1 MRRKHKGLLALAGV
15 ILFTL
20 VVHSYIRQNQ
30 KEIEFP
36 EILYGIPTYQNSR
49 LSYPMSSLTADP
61 YTAVFL
67 TDDPYEKVLA
77 FYKEKLGMDYKE
89 INYGRGSTVVM
100 TLYQFKLEDG
110 ILTNQISKGVEIIP
124 FNRFNRRVY
133 KASTKIKIMVPQAEI
148 KELTEKTTKTGSQK
162 EQ

>member
-20 VVHSYIRQNQ
+20 AVHSYIRQNQ

-67 TDDPYEKVLA
+67 TNDPYEKVLA
-77 FYKEKLGMDYKE
+77 FYKEKLGMEYEE
-89 INYGRGSTVVM
+89 IKYGRGRTVVM
-100 TLYQFKLEDG
+100 TLYQFKMEDG

-124 FNRFNRRVY
+124 FNHFNRRVY
-133 KASTKIKIMVPQAEI
+133 KAHTKIKIMIPQKEI
-148 KELTEKTTKTGSQK
+148 KGLKEKSKK
-162 EQ
+162 EGAEV